1 MSQAKEFLRKM
12 RVKKTLSQDE
22 STTSRNSSSSSSENP
37 NGSKDSLC
45 SKNCFRCG
53 QIGHKSKD
61 CPDHPHRTGR
71 NHEVQKIGRGHAGRY
86 IGGGSSQQ
94 PRDSKRVHVE
104 DEVILAAVAVL
115 PTNEDEYNICE
126 ARQKCNLIEKCS
138 SSTTIANLPMEILLN
153 IFKYL
158 KILEDIENC
167 LNTCQLWRLILVDFF
182 VQNYLLRL
190 SRQNNEIKQQLI
202 DDGWKE
208 DNYCI
213 DSVVSIFQNLIKGI
227 ILVHTF
233 NYLQK

>member
-22 STTSRNSSSSSSENP
+22 STTSRNSSSSSSENQ

-86 IGGGSSQQ
+86 IGGDSSQQ
-94 PRDSKRVHVE
+94 PRDSERVHVE

-126 ARQKCNLIEKCS
+126 PRQKCNLIEKCS
-138 SSTTIANLPMEILLN
+138 SSTTIANLPMEILSN

-213 DSVVSIFQNLIKGI
+213 DDVVSIFQKLIKGI
-227 ILVHTF
+227 YTHYPT
-233 NYLQK
+233 

>member
-22 STTSRNSSSSSSENP
+22 STTSRNSSSSSSENQ

-86 IGGGSSQQ
+86 IGGDSSQQ
-94 PRDSKRVHVE
+94 PRDSERVHVE

-126 ARQKCNLIEKCS
+126 PRQKCNLIEKCS
-138 SSTTIANLPMEILLN
+138 SSTTIANLPMEILSN

>member
-1 MSQAKEFLRKM
+1 
-12 RVKKTLSQDE
+12 
-22 STTSRNSSSSSSENP
+22 
-37 NGSKDSLC
+37 
-45 SKNCFRCG
+45 
-53 QIGHKSKD
+53 
-61 CPDHPHRTGR
+61 
-71 NHEVQKIGRGHAGRY
+71 
-86 IGGGSSQQ
+86 
-94 PRDSKRVHVE
+94 
-104 DEVILAAVAVL
+104 
-115 PTNEDEYNICE
+115 
-126 ARQKCNLIEKCS
+126 
-138 SSTTIANLPMEILLN
+138 MEILLN